1 MGIYLK
7 QWALVQET
15 SEYSLRRITSET
27 FTREQAE
34 RLAKLW
40 ADTWPDKVPLI
51 VVNLQ
56 SE

>member
-7 QWALVQET
+7 QLALVQET

-27 FTREQAE
+27 FTRAQAE
-34 RLAKLW
+34 RLAKQW
-40 ADTWPDKVPLI
+40 AETWPEKSPLI
-51 VVNLQ
+51 VVNLL

>member
-15 SEYSLRRITSET
+15 SEYSLRRITAET

-34 RLAKLW
+34 RLQKQW
-40 ADTWPDKVPLI
+40 AETWPEKAPLI
-51 VVNLQ
+51 VVNLL

>member
-15 SEYSLRRITSET
+15 SEYSLRRITAET

-34 RLAKLW
+34 RLAKQW
-40 ADTWPDKVPLI
+40 AETWPDKAPLI
-51 VVNLQ
+51 VINLL

>member
-15 SEYSLRRITSET
+15 SAYSLRRVSADT

-34 RLAKLW
+34 RLARLW
-40 ADTWPDKVPLI
+40 SDTWPDKAPLI
-51 VVNLQ
+51 VINLRT
-56 SE
+56 E

>member
-7 QWALVQET
+7 QWTLVQES

-34 RLAKLW
+34 RLAKQW
-40 ADTWPDKVPLI
+40 SEIWPDKAPLI
-51 VVNLQ
+51 VINLL

>member
-34 RLAKLW
+34 RLQRQW
-40 ADTWPDKVPLI
+40 AETWPDKAPLI
-51 VVNLQ
+51 VINLRT
-56 SE
+56 E